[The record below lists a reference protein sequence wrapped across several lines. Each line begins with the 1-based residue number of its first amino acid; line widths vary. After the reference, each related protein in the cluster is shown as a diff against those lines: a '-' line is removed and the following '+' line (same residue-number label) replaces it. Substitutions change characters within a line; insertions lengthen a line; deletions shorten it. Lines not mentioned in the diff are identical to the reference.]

1 MAKSTIYA
9 GLEIGTSKICVV
21 VAEVKRDGAI
31 KILGVG
37 QAPSRGI
44 RKGEIV
50 DAEIAQT
57 CLNDALL
64 RAEDRSDVMIRN
76 VFLGVTGS
84 HIESINNAGVYRLPP
99 DQNQITEDDLE
110 DVREIACN
118 VDIPQNHVFLHRI
131 ARKYS
136 VDGQDHVRSL
146 IGRTANTIGAEFHV
160 IHGVRSRVQN
170 SIRLVRQVPLEV
182 EDVVFLPLAAAQV
195 VLNKDAKQHGALMI
209 DFGGG
214 TADYVL
220 YAEGML
226 TASGSIPLG
235 GDHIT
240 NDISLCFQIQHGR
253 AERIKV
259 EEGSVIYDDVPPGDM
274 IKIEDENG
282 MCVGEVERG
291 LLNEVIHMRTR
302 EILEQI
308 RLRCSEYMGML
319 GAGVYLT
326 GGVSLMRGI
335 DHLARDVFG
344 VRVTRSGTASAAGGS
359 AASYENPCYSAPIG
373 LIRYAQL
380 MDAEKPWLSP
390 LAKLGRRMADVF
402 GSWTL

>member
-1 MAKSTIYA
+1 MAKSSIYA
-9 GLEIGTSKICVV
+9 GLEIGTTKICVV

-31 KILGVG
+31 KILGIG

-44 RKGEIV
+44 RKGEIT
-50 DAEIAQT
+50 DMEIAQT

-84 HIESINNAGVYRLPP
+84 HVESLNNSGVYRLPP

-136 VDGQDHVRSL
+136 VDDQDNVRSL
-146 IGRTANTIGAEFHV
+146 IGRNANTIGAEFHV

-195 VLNKDAKQHGALMI
+195 VLSKEARQHGALLI

-214 TADYVL
+214 TVDYAL
-220 YAEGML
+220 YVEGML
-226 TASGSIPLG
+226 TASGCVPLG

-240 NDISLCFQIQHGR
+240 NDISLCFQIHHNR
-253 AERIKV
+253 AERLKI
-259 EEGSVIYDDVPPGDM
+259 EEGSAVFADVPPGEM
-274 IKIEDENG
+274 IKVEDENG
-282 MCVGEVERG
+282 MSAGEVERAM
-291 LLNEVIHMRTR
+291 LNEVINLRTT
-302 EILEQI
+302 EILQRVRTQCE
-308 RLRCSEYMGML
+308 EYMGML
-319 GAGVYLT
+319 GAGVFLT
-326 GGVSLMRGI
+326 GGVSMMRGI
-335 DHLARDVFG
+335 DLVAKEVFG
-344 VRVTRSGTASAAGGS
+344 VRVTRSGSTAPGGM
-359 AASYENPCYSAPIG
+359 AASHENPCYAAPIG

-390 LAKLGRRMADVF
+390 LARLGRRMAEVF
-402 GSWTL
+402 SGWMF

>member
-21 VAEVKRDGAI
+21 VAEVKKDGAI

-50 DAEIAQT
+50 DADIAQT

-84 HIESINNAGVYRLPP
+84 HVESLNHSGVYRLPP

-136 VDGQDHVRSL
+136 VDGLDNVRAL
-146 IGRTANTIGAEFHV
+146 IGRTANTVGAEFHI
-160 IHGVRSRVQN
+160 IHGVRNRVQN

-195 VLNKDAKQHGALMI
+195 VLTKEARQHGALMI

-220 YAEGML
+220 YTEGML
-226 TASGSIPLG
+226 AASGSIPLG

-240 NDISLCFQIQHGR
+240 NDISLCFQIPHGR
-253 AERIKV
+253 AERLKV
-259 EEGSVIYDDVPPGDM
+259 EEGSAVFEDVPAGEM
-274 IKIEDENG
+274 IKVEDENG
-282 MCVGEVERG
+282 MNVGEVERA
-291 LLNEVIHMRTR
+291 LLNEVIHYRTR
-302 EILEQI
+302 EIFEQI
-308 RLRCSEYMGML
+308 KLRCADYMSQL
-319 GAGVYLT
+319 GAGVHLT

-335 DHLARDVFG
+335 DVVAKDVFG
-344 VRVTRSGTASAAGGS
+344 VRIHRTGTGHGGGS
-359 AASYENPCYSAPIG
+359 SASYENPCYSAPIG

-390 LAKLGRRMADVF
+390 LAKLGRRMAEVF

>member
-21 VAEVKRDGAI
+21 VAEVKKDGAI

-50 DAEIAQT
+50 DADIAQT

-76 VFLGVTGS
+76 VFLGVSGA
-84 HIESINNAGVYRLPP
+84 HIESLNNTGVYRLPP

-136 VDGQDHVRSL
+136 VDGQDNVRSL
-146 IGRTANTIGAEFHV
+146 IGRTANTVEAEFHV

-170 SIRLVRQVPLEV
+170 SIKLVRQVPLEV

-195 VLNKDAKQHGALMI
+195 VLNKEAKQHGALMI

-214 TADYVL
+214 TADFVL
-220 YAEGML
+220 YADGML
-226 TASGSIPLG
+226 AASGCIPIG

-240 NDISLCFQIQHGR
+240 NDISLCFQIPHGR
-253 AERIKV
+253 AERLKV
-259 EEGSVIYDDVPPGDM
+259 EEGSAVYSDV
-274 IKIEDENG
+274 
-282 MCVGEVERG
+282 
-291 LLNEVIHMRTR
+291 
-302 EILEQI
+302 
-308 RLRCSEYMGML
+308 
-319 GAGVYLT
+319 
-326 GGVSLMRGI
+326 
-335 DHLARDVFG
+335 
-344 VRVTRSGTASAAGGS
+344 
-359 AASYENPCYSAPIG
+359 
-373 LIRYAQL
+373 
-380 MDAEKPWLSP
+380 
-390 LAKLGRRMADVF
+390 
-402 GSWTL
+402 

>member
-1 MAKSTIYA
+1 MARSNIYA

-21 VAEVKRDGAI
+21 VGEVKKDGAI

-50 DAEIAQT
+50 DFDIAQT

-76 VFLGVTGS
+76 VFLGVSGA
-84 HIESINNAGVYRLPP
+84 HIESMNHGGVYRLPS
-99 DQNQITEDDLE
+99 DQATITEDDLE

-131 ARKYS
+131 ARKYG
-136 VDGQDHVRSL
+136 VDGQEQVRSL
-146 IGRTANTIGAEFHV
+146 IGRPAERVEAEFHI

-170 SIRLVRQVPLEV
+170 SIRLVRQIPLEV
-182 EDVVFLPLAAAQV
+182 EDVVFLPLAASQV
-195 VLNKDAKQHGALMI
+195 VLNKDAKQGGALLI

-220 YAEGML
+220 YADGML
-226 TASGSIPLG
+226 TASGCVPLG

-240 NDISLCFQIQHGR
+240 NDISLCFQIPHAR
-253 AERIKV
+253 AERLKL
-259 EEGSVIYDDVPPGDM
+259 EEGSAVYHDIPEGEMMRV
-274 IKIEDENG
+274 EDENG
-282 MCVGEVERG
+282 MFVGEIERAM
-291 LLNEVIHMRTR
+291 LNEVIHLRTL
-302 EILEQI
+302 EILE
-308 RLRCSEYMGML
+308 RVRDRCSEHLPRL
-319 GAGVYLT
+319 GAGVFLT
-326 GGVSLMRGI
+326 GGVSMMRGI
-335 DHLARDVFG
+335 EQVARDVFNL
-344 VRVTRSGTASAAGGS
+344 RVTRTGAAPQGG
-359 AASYENPCYSAPIG
+359 AAAAYENPCYSGPIG

-380 MDAEKPWLSP
+380 MDSEKPWLSP
-390 LAKLGRRMADVF
+390 LAKLGRRMTEIF
-402 GSWTL
+402 SSWTM

>member
-1 MAKSTIYA
+1 MARSNIYA

-21 VAEVKRDGAI
+21 VGEVKKDGAI

-37 QAPSRGI
+37 QAPSRGV

-50 DAEIAQT
+50 DFDVAQT

-76 VFLGVTGS
+76 VFLGVSGS
-84 HIESINNAGVYRLPP
+84 HIESLNNGGVYRLPS
-99 DQNQITEDDLE
+99 DQSTITEDDLE

-131 ARKYS
+131 ARKYG
-136 VDGQDHVRSL
+136 VDGQEQVRSL
-146 IGRTANTIGAEFHV
+146 IGRPAEKIEAEFHI
-160 IHGVRSRVQN
+160 IHGLRSRVQN
-170 SIRLVRQVPLEV
+170 SIRLVRQIPLEV
-182 EDVVFLPLAAAQV
+182 EDVVFLPLAASQV
-195 VLNKDAKQHGALMI
+195 ALNKDAKQGGSLLI

-220 YAEGML
+220 YVEGML
-226 TASGSIPLG
+226 TASGCVPLG

-240 NDISLCFQIQHGR
+240 NDIALCFQIPHSR
-253 AERIKV
+253 AERLKV
-259 EEGSVIYDDVPPGDM
+259 EEGSTVYEGIEPGEMLKVDDD
-274 IKIEDENG
+274 NG
-282 MCVGEVERG
+282 MSAGEIERA
-291 LLNEVIHMRTR
+291 LLNEVMYLRTR
-302 EILEQI
+302 EILE
-308 RLRCSEYMGML
+308 RVRDRVEEHLPKL
-319 GAGVYLT
+319 GAGVFLT

-335 DHLARDVFG
+335 DQVAREVFG
-344 VRVTRSGTASAAGGS
+344 VRITRTGS
-359 AASYENPCYSAPIG
+359 AAQSGATATYENPCYSGPIG

-390 LAKLGRRMADVF
+390 FAKLGRRMVEMF
-402 GSWTL
+402 SSWTM

>member
-1 MAKSTIYA
+1 MARSTIYA

-21 VAEVKRDGAI
+21 VGEVKKDGAI

-44 RKGEIV
+44 RKGEII

-57 CLNDALL
+57 CLNDAIL

-84 HIESINNAGVYRLPP
+84 HIESLNHAGVYRLPP

-131 ARKYS
+131 ARKYG
-136 VDGQDHVRSL
+136 VDGQEQVRSL
-146 IGRTANTIGAEFHV
+146 IGRTAERLEAEFHI

-182 EDVVFLPLAAAQV
+182 EDVVFLPIAAAQV
-195 VLNKDAKQHGALMI
+195 VLNKEAKQHGSLMI

-220 YAEGML
+220 YTEGML

-240 NDISLCFQIQHGR
+240 NDISMCFQIPHAR
-253 AERIKV
+253 AERLKV
-259 EEGSVIYDDVPPGDM
+259 EEGSAVYADTEPGET
-274 IKIEDENG
+274 IRVEDENG
-282 MCVGEVERG
+282 MFVGEVERA
-291 LLNEVIHMRTR
+291 LLNEVIHLRTR
-302 EILEQI
+302 EIFEQI
-308 RLRCSEYMGML
+308 RERCAGHLGRL

-326 GGVSLMRGI
+326 GGVSQMRGI
-335 DHLARDVFG
+335 EQVARDVFH
-344 VRVTRSGTASAAGGS
+344 VRITRAGSSPAGGV
-359 AASYENPCYSAPIG
+359 AATYENPCYSAPIG

-390 LAKLGRRMADVF
+390 LTKLTRRVAEVF
-402 GSWTL
+402 SSWTM

>member
-21 VAEVKRDGAI
+21 VAEVKKDGAI

-50 DAEIAQT
+50 DADIAQT

-76 VFLGVTGS
+76 VFLGVSGS
-84 HIESINNAGVYRLPP
+84 HIESLNNTGVYRLPP

-136 VDGQDHVRSL
+136 VDGQDNVRSL
-146 IGRTANTIGAEFHV
+146 LGRTANTVEAEFHV
-160 IHGVRSRVQN
+160 IHGVRNRVQN
-170 SIRLVRQVPLEV
+170 SIKLVRQVPLEV

-214 TADYVL
+214 TADFVL

-226 TASGSIPLG
+226 AASGCIPLG

-240 NDISLCFQIQHGR
+240 NDISLCFQIPHGR
-253 AERIKV
+253 AERLKV
-259 EEGSVIYDDVPPGDM
+259 EEGSAVYSDVDPADI
-274 IKIEDENG
+274 IKVEDENG
-282 MCVGEVERG
+282 MTVGEVERAM
-291 LLNEVIHMRTR
+291 LNEVIHMRTR

-308 RLRCSEYMGML
+308 HARCEEHMPRL
-319 GAGVYLT
+319 GAGVFLT

-335 DHLARDVFG
+335 DQVAKEVFG
-344 VRVTRSGTASAAGGS
+344 VRVTRSGSAAVGGS
-359 AASYENPCYSAPIG
+359 AASYENPCYSGPIG

-390 LAKLGRRMADVF
+390 LAKLGRRMAEVF

>member
-21 VAEVKRDGAI
+21 VGEVKKDGAI

-50 DAEIAQT
+50 DFEHAQT

-76 VFLGVTGS
+76 VFLGITGS
-84 HIESINNAGVYRLPP
+84 HIESLNNCGTYRLPA
-99 DQNQITEDDLE
+99 DQNTITEDDLE

-131 ARKYS
+131 SRKYS
-136 VDGQDHVRSL
+136 VDKQDNVRNL
-146 IGRTANTIGAEFHV
+146 VGRTGNTIEADFHV

-170 SIRLVRQVPLEV
+170 AIKLVRQVPLEV

-195 VLNKDAKQHGALMI
+195 VLSKEAKQHGALMI

-220 YAEGML
+220 YVDGML
-226 TASGSIPLG
+226 SASGSIPLG

-240 NDISLCFQIQHGR
+240 NDISLCFQIPHGR
-253 AERIKV
+253 AERLKLD
-259 EEGSVIYDDVPPGDM
+259 EGSAVFEDVAPGEN
-274 IKIEDENG
+274 IRVEDESG
-282 MCVGEVERG
+282 MSIGEVDRAF
-291 LLNEVIHMRTR
+291 LNEVIHMRTR
-302 EILEQI
+302 EILEQVKA
-308 RLRCSEYMGML
+308 RCEEHLGKL
-319 GAGVYLT
+319 GAGVFLT

-335 DHLARDVFG
+335 DVVAKDVFG
-344 VRVTRSGTASAAGGS
+344 VRVTKSGSSPVSGVTAT
-359 AASYENPCYSAPIG
+359 YENPCYSGPFG

-390 LAKLGRRMADVF
+390 LAKLSRRMAEVF
-402 GSWTL
+402 GA

>member
-21 VAEVKRDGAI
+21 VAEVKKDGAI

-50 DAEIAQT
+50 DADIAQT

-76 VFLGVTGS
+76 VFLGISGS
-84 HIESINNAGVYRLPP
+84 HVESLNNSGTYRLPP

-136 VDGQDHVRSL
+136 VDGLDNVRAL
-146 IGRTANTIGAEFHV
+146 IGRTANTVGAEFHI
-160 IHGVRSRVQN
+160 IHGVRNRVQN

-195 VLNKDAKQHGALMI
+195 ALTKEAKQHGALLI

-226 TASGSIPLG
+226 AASGCIPLG

-240 NDISLCFQIQHGR
+240 NDISLCFQIPHGR
-253 AERIKV
+253 AERLKV
-259 EEGSVIYDDVPPGDM
+259 DEGSAVYEDVPPGEM
-274 IKIEDENG
+274 IKVEDENG
-282 MCVGEVERG
+282 MNVGEVERA
-291 LLNEVIHMRTR
+291 LLNEVIHFRTR
-302 EILEQI
+302 EIFEQI
-308 RLRCSEYMGML
+308 KLRCADHMSQL
-319 GAGVYLT
+319 GAGVHLT
-326 GGVSLMRGI
+326 GGVSMMRGI
-335 DHLARDVFG
+335 DAVARDVFG
-344 VRVTRSGTASAAGGS
+344 VRVHRTGS
-359 AASYENPCYSAPIG
+359 APGSGASASYENPCYSAPIG

-390 LAKLGRRMADVF
+390 LAKLGRRMAEVF

>member
-1 MAKSTIYA
+1 MARSNIYA

-21 VAEVKRDGAI
+21 VGEVKKDGAI

-50 DAEIAQT
+50 DFDIAQT

-76 VFLGVTGS
+76 VFLGVSGA
-84 HIESINNAGVYRLPP
+84 HIESLNNGGVYRLPS
-99 DQNQITEDDLE
+99 DQSTITEDDLE

-131 ARKYS
+131 ARKYG
-136 VDGQDHVRSL
+136 VDGQEQVRSL
-146 IGRTANTIGAEFHV
+146 IGRPAERVEAEFHI

-170 SIRLVRQVPLEV
+170 SIRLVRQIPLEV
-182 EDVVFLPLAAAQV
+182 EDVVFLPLAASQV
-195 VLNKDAKQHGALMI
+195 ALNKDAKQGGALLI

-220 YAEGML
+220 YVDGML
-226 TASGSIPLG
+226 TASGCVPLG

-240 NDISLCFQIQHGR
+240 NDISMCFQIPHAR
-253 AERIKV
+253 CERLKV
-259 EEGSVIYDDVPPGDM
+259 EEGSAVFEGVDPGEMLKVD
-274 IKIEDENG
+274 DENG
-282 MCVGEVERG
+282 MYVGEIERAM
-291 LLNEVIHMRTR
+291 LNEVIHLRTR
-302 EILEQI
+302 EILE
-308 RLRCSEYMGML
+308 RVRERVEEHLPKL
-319 GAGVYLT
+319 GAGVFLT

-335 DHLARDVFG
+335 DVVARDVFG
-344 VRVTRSGTASAAGGS
+344 VRVTRTGSSPQGGATAT
-359 AASYENPCYSAPIG
+359 YENPCYSGPIG

-380 MDAEKPWLSP
+380 MDSEKPWLSP
-390 LAKLGRRMADVF
+390 FAKLGRRMVEMF
-402 GSWTL
+402 SSWTM

>member
-21 VAEVKRDGAI
+21 VGEVKKDGAI

-37 QAPSRGI
+37 QAPARGI
-44 RKGEIV
+44 RKGEIT
-50 DAEIAQT
+50 DFDIAQT

-76 VFLGVTGS
+76 VFLGVSGS
-84 HIESINNAGVYRLPP
+84 HIESLNHAGVYRLPS
-99 DQNQITEDDLE
+99 DQNTITEDDLE

-118 VDIPQNHVFLHRI
+118 VDIAQNHVFLHRI

-136 VDGQDHVRSL
+136 VDGQEQVRSL
-146 IGRTANTIGAEFHV
+146 IGRPAEKLEAEFHI

-170 SIRLVRQVPLEV
+170 SIRLVRQIPLEV

-195 VLNKDAKQHGALMI
+195 VLNKEAKQHGALLI

-220 YAEGML
+220 YIDGML
-226 TASGSIPLG
+226 TASGCVPLG

-240 NDISLCFQIQHGR
+240 NDISLCFQIPHAR
-253 AERIKV
+253 AERLKL
-259 EEGSVIYDDVPPGDM
+259 EEGSAVYEDVAPGEM
-274 IKIEDENG
+274 IRVEDENG
-282 MCVGEVERG
+282 MFVGEVERA
-291 LLNEVIHMRTR
+291 LLNEVISLRTQ
-302 EILEQI
+302 EILGQI
-308 RLRCSEYMGML
+308 RDRCEEYIGRL

-326 GGVSLMRGI
+326 GGVSMMRGI
-335 DHLARDVFG
+335 DHVAKEVFG
-344 VRVTRSGTASAAGGS
+344 VRINRPGASQNGGVS
-359 AASYENPCYSAPIG
+359 ATYENPCYAAPIG

-390 LAKLGRRMADVF
+390 LAKLGRRMAEVF
-402 GSWTL
+402 STWTI

>member
-21 VAEVKRDGAI
+21 VAEVKKDGAI

-84 HIESINNAGVYRLPP
+84 HIESLNNSGVYRLPP

-131 ARKYS
+131 ARNYS

-195 VLNKDAKQHGALMI
+195 VLNKDAKQHGALLI

-253 AERIKV
+253 AERLKV
-259 EEGSVIYDDVPPGDM
+259 EDGSAIYEDVPPGEM
-274 IKIEDENG
+274 IKVEDENG
-282 MCVGEVERG
+282 MCVGEVERA
-291 LLNEVIHMRTR
+291 LMNEVIHMRTR

-319 GAGVYLT
+319 GAGVFLT

-335 DHLARDVFG
+335 EQLARDVFG
-344 VRVTRSGTASAAGGS
+344 VRVTRNGSAATAGGA

>member
-1 MAKSTIYA
+1 MARSTIYA

-21 VAEVKRDGAI
+21 VGEVKKDGAI

-37 QAPSRGI
+37 QAPARGI

-50 DAEIAQT
+50 DFDIAQT

-84 HIESINNAGVYRLPP
+84 HIESLNNAGVYRLPP
-99 DQNQITEDDLE
+99 DQNQITDDDLE

-131 ARKYS
+131 ARKYG
-136 VDGQDHVRSL
+136 VDGQEQVRSL
-146 IGRTANTIGAEFHV
+146 IGRTAEKLEAEFHI

-195 VLNKDAKQHGALMI
+195 VLNKEAKQHGALLI

-226 TASGSIPLG
+226 TASGSVPLG

-240 NDISLCFQIQHGR
+240 NDISLCFQIPHAR
-253 AERIKV
+253 AERLKV
-259 EEGSVIYDDVPPGDM
+259 EEGSTSYADTAPGEM
-274 IKIEDENG
+274 IRVEDENG
-282 MCVGEVERG
+282 MFVGEVERAMM
-291 LLNEVIHMRTR
+291 NEVMYLRTK
-302 EILEQI
+302 EILEVV
-308 RLRCSEYMGML
+308 RERCAEHIGRL

-335 DHLARDVFG
+335 EQVAREVFDVRIHRAGSSQPGG
-344 VRVTRSGTASAAGGS
+344 VAAT
-359 AASYENPCYSAPIG
+359 YENPCYSGPIG

-380 MDAEKPWLSP
+380 MDADKPWLSP
-390 LAKLGRRMADVF
+390 LAKFTRRMSEVF
-402 GSWTL
+402 SAWTL

>member
-1 MAKSTIYA
+1 MAKSSIYA

-21 VAEVKRDGAI
+21 VAEVKKDGAI

-76 VFLGVTGS
+76 VFLGVSGA
-84 HIESINNAGVYRLPP
+84 HIESLNHQGVYRLPP
-99 DQNQITEDDLE
+99 DQNQITDDDLE

-136 VDGQDHVRSL
+136 VDGQDNVRSL
-146 IGRTANTIGAEFHV
+146 IGRTANTLGAEFHV
-160 IHGVRSRVQN
+160 VHGVRSRVQN
-170 SIRLVRQVPLEV
+170 SIKLVRQVPLEV

-195 VLNKDAKQHGALMI
+195 ALNKEAKQHGALLI

-214 TADYVL
+214 TADYAL
-220 YAEGML
+220 YDEGML
-226 TASGSIPLG
+226 TASGCVPLG

-240 NDISLCFQIQHGR
+240 NDISMCFQIQHGR
-253 AERIKV
+253 AERLKID
-259 EEGSVIYDDVPPGDM
+259 EGSAVYEDVPPGEM
-274 IKIEDENG
+274 IKVEDENG
-282 MCVGEVERG
+282 MSAGEVERA

-302 EILEQI
+302 EVFEQI
-308 RLRCSEYMGML
+308 KLRCSEHMGKL

-335 DHLARDVFG
+335 DQVARNVFE
-344 VRVTRSGTASAAGGS
+344 VRVHKSGTTPVNGVT
-359 AASYENPCYSAPIG
+359 ASYENPCYAGPIG

-390 LAKLGRRMADVF
+390 LAKLGRRMAEVF
-402 GSWTL
+402 GSWTLF

>member
-21 VAEVKRDGAI
+21 VGEVKKDGAI

-37 QAPSRGI
+37 QAPARGI
-44 RKGEIV
+44 RKGEIT
-50 DAEIAQT
+50 DFDIAQT

-76 VFLGVTGS
+76 VFLGVSGT
-84 HIESINNAGVYRLPP
+84 HIESLNHAGVYRLPS
-99 DQNQITEDDLE
+99 DQNTITEDDLE

-118 VDIPQNHVFLHRI
+118 VDIAQNHVFLHRI

-136 VDGQDHVRSL
+136 VDGQEQVRSL
-146 IGRTANTIGAEFHV
+146 IGRPAEKLEAEFHI

-170 SIRLVRQVPLEV
+170 SIRLVRQIPLEV

-195 VLNKDAKQHGALMI
+195 VLNKEAKQHGALMI

-220 YAEGML
+220 YIDGML
-226 TASGSIPLG
+226 TASGCVPLG

-240 NDISLCFQIQHGR
+240 NDISLCFQIPHGR
-253 AERIKV
+253 AERLKV
-259 EEGSVIYDDVPPGDM
+259 EEGSAVYEDVAPGEM
-274 IKIEDENG
+274 IRVEDENG
-282 MCVGEVERG
+282 MFVGEVERA
-291 LLNEVIHMRTR
+291 LLNEVISLRTQ
-302 EILEQI
+302 EILGQI
-308 RLRCSEYMGML
+308 RDRCEEHVGRL

-326 GGVSLMRGI
+326 GGVSMMRGI
-335 DHLARDVFG
+335 EHVAKEIFG
-344 VRVTRSGTASAAGGS
+344 VRVTRAGSSQMGGVTAT
-359 AASYENPCYSAPIG
+359 YENPCYSAPIG

-390 LAKLGRRMADVF
+390 LAKLGRRMAEVF
-402 GSWTL
+402 STWTI

>member
-21 VAEVKRDGAI
+21 VGEVKKDGAI

-37 QAPSRGI
+37 QAPARGI
-44 RKGEIV
+44 RKGEIT
-50 DAEIAQT
+50 DFDIAQT

-76 VFLGVTGS
+76 VFLGVSGS
-84 HIESINNAGVYRLPP
+84 HIESLNHAGVYRLPA
-99 DQNQITEDDLE
+99 DQNTITEDDLE

-118 VDIPQNHVFLHRI
+118 VDIAQNHVFLHRI

-136 VDGQDHVRSL
+136 VDGQEQVRSL
-146 IGRTANTIGAEFHV
+146 IGRPAEKLEAEFHI

-195 VLNKDAKQHGALMI
+195 VLNKDAKQHGALLI

-220 YAEGML
+220 YIDGML
-226 TASGSIPLG
+226 TASGCVPLG

-240 NDISLCFQIQHGR
+240 NDISLCFQIPHAR
-253 AERIKV
+253 AERLKV
-259 EEGSVIYDDVPPGDM
+259 EEGSAVYEDVAPGEM
-274 IKIEDENG
+274 IRVEDENG
-282 MCVGEVERG
+282 MFVGEVERA
-291 LLNEVIHMRTR
+291 LLNEVISLRTQ
-302 EILEQI
+302 EILGQI
-308 RLRCSEYMGML
+308 HERCKEHIGRL

-326 GGVSLMRGI
+326 GGVSMMRGI
-335 DHLARDVFG
+335 DHVAKEVFG
-344 VRVTRSGTASAAGGS
+344 VRVTRAGS
-359 AASYENPCYSAPIG
+359 APMGGVTASYENPCYSAPIG

-390 LAKLGRRMADVF
+390 LAKLGRRMAEVF
-402 GSWTL
+402 STWTI

>member
-1 MAKSTIYA
+1 MARSNIYA
-9 GLEIGTSKICVV
+9 GLEIGTSKVCVV
-21 VAEVKRDGAI
+21 VGEVKKDGAI

-37 QAPSRGI
+37 QAPSRGV

-50 DAEIAQT
+50 DFSIAQT

-76 VFLGVTGS
+76 VFLGVSGA
-84 HIESINNAGVYRLPP
+84 HIESLNHAGVYRLPS

-136 VDGQDHVRSL
+136 VDGQEHVRSL
-146 IGRTANTIGAEFHV
+146 IGRPADRLEAEFHI

-182 EDVVFLPLAAAQV
+182 EDAVFLPLAAAQV
-195 VLNKDAKQHGALMI
+195 VLNKEAKQHGALLI

-220 YAEGML
+220 YVEGML
-226 TASGSIPLG
+226 TASGCIPLG

-240 NDISLCFQIQHGR
+240 SDIALCFQIPHAR
-253 AERIKV
+253 AERLKV
-259 EEGSVIYDDVPPGDM
+259 EEGAAVYASSQGESIRV
-274 IKIEDENG
+274 EDENG
-282 MCVGEVERG
+282 MFVGEVDRA
-291 LLNEVIHMRTR
+291 LLNEVIYLRTC
-302 EILEQI
+302 EILDQI
-308 RLRCSEYMGML
+308 RERCEEHIGRL

-335 DHLARDVFG
+335 EQAAKEVFQ
-344 VRVTRSGTASAAGGS
+344 VKVTRAGSSPVGGVTAT
-359 AASYENPCYSAPIG
+359 YENPCYSGPIG

-390 LAKLGRRMADVF
+390 FAKLTRRVAEVF
-402 GSWTL
+402 SAWTL

>member
-21 VAEVKRDGAI
+21 VGEVKKDGAI

-37 QAPSRGI
+37 QAPARGI
-44 RKGEIV
+44 RKGEIT
-50 DAEIAQT
+50 DFDIAQT

-76 VFLGVTGS
+76 VFLGVTGG
-84 HIESINNAGVYRLPP
+84 HIESGNNPGTYRLPA
-99 DQNQITEDDLE
+99 DQSTITEDDLE

-131 ARKYS
+131 VRKYT
-136 VDGQDHVRSL
+136 VDGQENVRSL
-146 IGRTANTIGAEFHV
+146 IGRTASTLEADFHI

-195 VLNKDAKQHGALMI
+195 VLNKEARYHGALLI

-214 TADYVL
+214 TADYACYV
-220 YAEGML
+220 EGML
-226 TASGSIPLG
+226 TASGSIPFG

-240 NDISLCFQIQHGR
+240 NDIALCFHISHAR
-253 AERIKV
+253 AERVKI
-259 EEGSVIYDDVPPGDM
+259 EEGSADCSESAPGEM
-274 IKIEDENG
+274 IRVEDENG
-282 MCVGEVERG
+282 VSIGEVERSM
-291 LLNEVIHMRTR
+291 LHEVMYYRTR
-302 EILEQI
+302 EILE
-308 RLRCSEYMGML
+308 RVHERCEEYL
-319 GAGVYLT
+319 GKLGSGVYLT
-326 GGVSLMRGI
+326 GGVSLMRGVEGV
-335 DHLARDVFG
+335 AREVFG
-344 VRVTRSGTASAAGGS
+344 VKVTRAGSSPVGGITAT
-359 AASYENPCYSAPIG
+359 YENPCYSAPIG

-390 LAKLGRRMADVF
+390 LAKLGRRMAEVF

>member
-1 MAKSTIYA
+1 MARSTIYA

-21 VAEVKRDGAI
+21 VGEVKKDGAI

-50 DAEIAQT
+50 DFDIAQT

-84 HIESINNAGVYRLPP
+84 HIESLNHAGVYRLPP

-131 ARKYS
+131 ARKYG
-136 VDGQDHVRSL
+136 VDGQEQVRSL
-146 IGRTANTIGAEFHV
+146 IGRTAERLEAEFHI

-182 EDVVFLPLAAAQV
+182 EDAVFLPLAAAQV
-195 VLNKDAKQHGALMI
+195 VLTKEAKQHGALMI

-226 TASGSIPLG
+226 TASGSVPLG

-240 NDISLCFQIQHGR
+240 NDISLCFQIPHAR
-253 AERIKV
+253 AERLKI
-259 EEGSVIYDDVPPGDM
+259 EEGSAADVDIAPGEM
-274 IKIEDENG
+274 IRVEDENG
-282 MCVGEVERG
+282 MFVGEIERP

-302 EILEQI
+302 EILEQVYE
-308 RLRCSEYMGML
+308 RCAPHMGRL

-326 GGVSLMRGI
+326 GGVSQMRGI
-335 DHLARDVFG
+335 DQVAKDVFG
-344 VRVTRSGTASAAGGS
+344 VRITRAGSSASGGVAAT
-359 AASYENPCYSAPIG
+359 YENPCYSAPIG

-390 LAKLGRRMADVF
+390 LAKLGRRMAEVF
-402 GSWTL
+402 SSWTF

>member
-21 VAEVKRDGAI
+21 VAEVKKDGAI

-84 HIESINNAGVYRLPP
+84 HIESGNNSGVYRLPP
-99 DQNQITEDDLE
+99 DQNQIGEDDLE

-136 VDGQDHVRSL
+136 VDGQDNVRSL
-146 IGRTANTIGAEFHV
+146 IGRTANTVGAEFHV

-170 SIRLVRQVPLEV
+170 SIKLVRQVPLEV

-195 VLNKDAKQHGALMI
+195 VLTKEAKQHGALLI
-209 DFGGG
+209 DLGGG
-214 TADYVL
+214 TADFVL

-226 TASGSIPLG
+226 AASGSVPLG

-253 AERIKV
+253 AERLKV
-259 EEGSVIYDDVPPGDM
+259 EEGSVNYEDVPPGEVLRV
-274 IKIEDENG
+274 EDENG
-282 MCVGEVERG
+282 MCVGEIERA
-291 LLNEVIHMRTR
+291 LMNEVMHMRTR
-302 EILEQI
+302 EIFEQV
-308 RLRCSEYMGML
+308 RLRCAEYTGML
-319 GAGVYLT
+319 GAGVFLT
-326 GGVSLMRGI
+326 GGVSQMRDI
-335 DHLARDVFG
+335 EQLARDVFG
-344 VRVTRSGTASAAGGS
+344 VRVTRNGAGGS
-359 AASYENPCYSAPIG
+359 AGGMTAAHENPCYSAPIG

-390 LAKLGRRMADVF
+390 LAKLGRRMAEVF

>member
-1 MAKSTIYA
+1 MARSTIYA

-21 VAEVKRDGAI
+21 VGEVKKDGAI

-37 QAPSRGI
+37 QAPARGI
-44 RKGEIV
+44 RKGEVV
-50 DAEIAQT
+50 DFDIAQT

-76 VFLGVTGS
+76 VFLGVSGS
-84 HIESINNAGVYRLPP
+84 HIESLNNSGVYRLPA

-131 ARKYS
+131 ARKYG
-136 VDGQDHVRSL
+136 VDGQEQVRSL
-146 IGRTANTIGAEFHV
+146 IGRPAEKLEAEFHI
-160 IHGVRSRVQN
+160 IHGVRSRIQN
-170 SIRLVRQVPLEV
+170 SIRLVRQIPLEV

-195 VLNKDAKQHGALMI
+195 VLSKEVKQQGVLLI

-220 YAEGML
+220 YTDGML
-226 TASGSIPLG
+226 TASGCVPLG

-240 NDISLCFQIQHGR
+240 NDIALCFQIPHAR
-253 AERIKV
+253 AERLKLEDGCAV
-259 EEGSVIYDDVPPGDM
+259 YEDSTPGEM
-274 IKIEDENG
+274 IRVEDENG
-282 MCVGEVERG
+282 MFVGEVDRAM
-291 LLNEVIHMRTR
+291 LNEVIHLRTR
-302 EILEQI
+302 EILEQVKEKCADHI
-308 RLRCSEYMGML
+308 CKL

-335 DHLARDVFG
+335 EQVARDVFE
-344 VRVTRSGTASAAGGS
+344 VRVTKAGSPPMGGVSAT
-359 AASYENPCYSAPIG
+359 YENPCYSGPIG

-390 LAKLGRRMADVF
+390 FKKLGRRMREVF
-402 GSWTL
+402 STWTI